1 MNFLKTML
9 CVCGLGLVAA
19 SCSQVSQTNEE
30 PFKYTVDEFADLQIL
45 RYRIPG
51 WDSLSL
57 QQKAYIYHLSEAGK
71 CGRDILFNQNFKYNL
86 GIRKI
91 LERIIKGYAGDRECQ
106 EWNQFLTYAK
116 RVFFS
121 NGIHHHYAEDKF
133 IPECSQEYFKSL
145 MESLNMESSTYEYLP
160 VIFDPELYPQRK
172 YTGSEKDIIAASAVN
187 FYGEGITKDE
197 VNKFYD
203 AMEDPKDP
211 TPLAYGIN
219 SRLVKKDGK
228 LVEEVY
234 KAGGRYSN
242 SINAILL
249 HLGKAIEYAENDA
262 QKDYIQK
269 LMEYYRTGSLETW
282 DEYNVAWVQ
291 ENQGQVDFI
300 NGFIEDYNDPLG
312 RKATWE
318 SSVNF
323 KDIEASRRTQIISD
337 NAQWFEDNSPVKP
350 EFKKKEVK
358 GVTAK
363 VINVACIGG
372 DCFPATPI
380 GINLPN
386 SNWIRKEYGSKSV
399 TIANITDAYNLAAEE
414 SPKSLTN
421 EFSYSDIEKA
431 LIKEHGSLTGNL
443 HTDLHECLGH
453 GSGQLLPGVSAT
465 ALGEYNSTLEEARA
479 DLFGL
484 YYIADPKLVE
494 LGILP
499 NGEAYKA
506 EYINFIVNGLFTQ
519 FVRIELGKTN
529 TEAHMQDRKLIAEWC
544 YENGLKENTGAEQDV
559 IEKVVREGKTY
570 FKINDYTAL
579 RGLFGKL
586 LAEVQ
591 RIKSEGD
598 YKAGKELVEKYAV
611 HINPELHKEVKERY
625 ASLELKPY
633 KGFINPT
640 ITPEYNKKGEIV
652 DYKVVYN
659 NDFLEQMMEYGEK
672 YSFESSM
679 LQ

>member
-1 MNFLKTML
+1 ML

-19 SCSQVSQTNEE
+19 SCSQESPSNEE
-30 PFKYTVDEFADLQIL
+30 PFKYTADEFADLQIL
-45 RYRIPG
+45 KYRIPG
-51 WDSLSL
+51 WESLTL

-86 GIRKI
+86 GIRKL
-91 LERIIKGYAGDRECQ
+91 LERIIKGYQGDKECEQ
-106 EWNQFLTYAK
+106 WQQLLVYAK

-121 NGIHHHYAEDKF
+121 NGIHHHYAEDKI
-133 IPECSQEYFKSL
+133 IPGCTMEYFKGVMDEMK
-145 MESLNMESSTYEYLP
+145 MENTVYQYIP
-160 VIFDPELYPQRK
+160 IIFDPELYPQRK
-172 YTGSEKDIIAASAVN
+172 YTGTGKDIIEASAVN

-197 VNKFYD
+197 VNSFYA
-203 AMEDPKDP
+203 AMEDPNDT

-234 KAGGRYSN
+234 RQGGRYSN
-242 SINAILL
+242 SITAITL
-249 HLGKAIEYAENDA
+249 HLEKAAQFAENDA
-262 QKDYIQK
+262 QKDYIAK
-269 LMEYYRTGSLETW
+269 LIEYYRTGSLEAW
-282 DEYNVAWVQ
+282 DEYNIAWVQ
-291 ENQGQVDFI
+291 ENSGQVDFI

-323 KDIEASRRTQIISD
+323 KDTEASRRTQLISD
-337 NAQWFEDNSPVKP
+337 NAQWFEDNSPIRD

-399 TIANITDAYNLAAEE
+399 TIANITDAYNRAAEE
-414 SPKSLTN
+414 SPRSITN
-421 EFSYSDIEKA
+421 EFSWSDTEKE
-431 LIKEHGSLTGNL
+431 LIKKYGNLTGNL

-453 GSGQLLPGVSAT
+453 GSGQLLPGVSPT

-484 YYIADPKLVE
+484 YYIADKKLVE

-499 NGEAYKA
+499 DEEAYKS
-506 EYINFIVNGLFTQ
+506 EYINFIMNGLFTQ

-544 YENGLKENTGAEQDV
+544 YENGLKEKTGAGKDV
-559 IEKVVREGKTY
+559 IEKVVKEGKTY
-570 FKINDYTAL
+570 FVINDYQAL

-611 HINPELHKEVKERY
+611 HIDPALHKEVKERY

-640 ITPEYNKKGEIV
+640 IGPVLDKKGSIA
-652 DYKVVYN
+652 DYKITYN
-659 NDFLEQMMEYGEK
+659 DDFLAQMLEYGEK

-679 LQ
+679 LR

>member
-1 MNFLKTML
+1 ML
-9 CVCGLGLVAA
+9 CVCGFGLAAA
-19 SCSQVSQTNEE
+19 SCSQGTQSKEE
-30 PFKYTVDEFADLQIL
+30 PFKYTVDEFADIQVL

-51 WDSLSL
+51 WDSLTL

-71 CGRDILFNQNFKYNL
+71 CGRDILFSQNFEHNL
-86 GIRKI
+86 GIRRM
-91 LERIIKGYAGDRECQ
+91 LEGIIDNYKGDRECDQ
-106 EWNQFLTYAK
+106 WQKFMVYAK

-121 NGIHHHYAEDKF
+121 NSIHHHYAEDK
-133 IPECSQEYFKSL
+133 IMPECTQEYFASL
-145 MESLNMESSTYEYLP
+145 LDDVKAAKECYDYLP
-160 VIFDPELYPQRK
+160 IMFDPALYPQRK
-172 YTGSEKDIIAASAVN
+172 YTGSDKDIVANSAVN
-187 FYGEGITKDE
+187 FYGEGVTRKEAD
-197 VNKFYD
+197 KFYA

-211 TPLAYGIN
+211 RPLAYGIN
-219 SRLVKKDGK
+219 TRLVKKNGK

-234 KAGGRYSN
+234 KVGGRFSN
-242 SINAILL
+242 SISVIIG
-249 HLGKAIEYAENDA
+249 HLAKAAEYAENQA
-262 QKDYIQK
+262 QKDYIA
-269 LMEYYRTGSLETW
+269 LLIEYYKTGDLKTW
-282 DEYNVAWVQ
+282 DDYNVAWVQ
-291 ENQGQVDFI
+291 ENQGQVDFV

-318 SSVNF
+318 SSINF
-323 KDIEASRRTQIISD
+323 KDIAASRRTQLISD
-337 NAQWFEDNSPVKP
+337 NAQWFEDNSPVNDN
-350 EFKKKEVK
+350 FKKKEVK

-414 SPKSLTN
+414 SPKSMTN
-421 EFSYSDIEKA
+421 EFSWDDEEKR
-431 LIKEHGSLTGNL
+431 LVKEYGNLTGNL

-484 YYIADPKLVE
+484 YYVADQKLVE

-499 NGEAYKA
+499 NEEAYKA
-506 EYINFIVNGLFTQ
+506 EYINFIKNGIFTQ

-529 TEAHMQDRKLIAEWC
+529 TEAHMQDRKLISEWC
-544 YENGLKENTGAEQDV
+544 YENGLKEKTGAEKDV
-559 IEKVVREGKTY
+559 IEKVVKDGKTY
-570 FKINDYTAL
+570 FVINDFQAL

-611 HINPELHKEVKERY
+611 HINPDLHKEVKERY

-640 ITPEYNKKGEIV
+640 IVPVTGSNGEV
-652 DYKVVYN
+652 TDYKVVYN
-659 NDFLEQMMEYGEK
+659 NNYLEQMMEYGKK
-672 YSFESSM
+672 YSFE
-679 LQ
+679 

>member
-1 MNFLKTML
+1 ML
-9 CVCGLGLVAA
+9 CVCGFGLAAA
-19 SCSQVSQTNEE
+19 SCSQGTQSKEE
-30 PFKYTVDEFADLQIL
+30 PFKYTVDEFADIQVL

-51 WDSLSL
+51 WDSLTL

-71 CGRDILFNQNFKYNL
+71 CGRDILFSQNFEYNL
-86 GIRKI
+86 GIRKM
-91 LERIIKGYAGDRECQ
+91 LEGIIENYKGDRECEQ
-106 EWNQFLTYAK
+106 WQKFMVYAK

-121 NGIHHHYAEDKF
+121 NGIHHHYAEDK
-133 IPECSQEYFKSL
+133 IMPECTQEYFASL
-145 MESLNMESSTYEYLP
+145 LDDVKAEKECYEYLP
-160 VIFDPELYPQRK
+160 VMFDPALYPQRK
-172 YTGSEKDIIAASAVN
+172 YTGSDKDIVANSAVN
-187 FYGEGITKDE
+187 FYGEGVTRKEAD
-197 VNKFYD
+197 KFYA

-211 TPLAYGIN
+211 RPLAYGIN
-219 SRLVKKDGK
+219 TRLVKKNGK

-234 KAGGRYSN
+234 KVGDRFSN
-242 SINAILL
+242 SINAIIG
-249 HLGKAIEYAENDA
+249 HLEKAAEYAENQA
-262 QKDYIQK
+262 QKDYIA
-269 LMEYYRTGSLETW
+269 LLIEYYKTGDLKTW

-323 KDIEASRRTQIISD
+323 KDIAASRRTQLISD
-337 NAQWFEDNSPVKP
+337 NAQWFEDNSPVNDN
-350 EFKKKEVK
+350 FKKKEVK

-399 TIANITDAYNLAAEE
+399 TIANITDAYNFAAEE
-414 SPKSLTN
+414 SPKSMTN
-421 EFSYSDIEKA
+421 EFSWDDEEKR
-431 LIKEHGSLTGNL
+431 LIKEYGNLTGNL

-484 YYIADPKLVE
+484 YYVADKKLVE

-499 NGEAYKA
+499 NEEAYKA
-506 EYINFIVNGLFTQ
+506 EYINFIKNGIFTQ

-529 TEAHMQDRKLIAEWC
+529 TEAHMQDRKLIADWC
-544 YENGLKENTGAEQDV
+544 YENGLKEKTGAEKDV
-559 IEKVVREGKTY
+559 IEKVTRDGKTY
-570 FKINDYTAL
+570 FVINDFQAL
-579 RGLFGKL
+579 RGLFGNL

-640 ITPEYNKKGEIV
+640 IVPVTGSNGEV
-652 DYKVVYN
+652 TDYKVVYN
-659 NDFLEQMMEYGEK
+659 DNYLEQMMEYGKK
-672 YSFESSM
+672 YSFE
-679 LQ
+679 

>member
-1 MNFLKTML
+1 ML
-9 CVCGLGLVAA
+9 CVCGLGLAAA
-19 SCSQVSQTNEE
+19 SCSQESPSKEE

-51 WDSLSL
+51 WDSLTL

-71 CGRDILFNQNFKYNL
+71 CGRDILFNQNFKHNL

-91 LERIIKGYAGDRECQ
+91 LERIIKGYSGNRECE
-106 EWNQFLTYAK
+106 EWQQLLTYAK

-121 NGIHHHYAEDKF
+121 NGIHHHYAEDK
-133 IPECSQEYFKSL
+133 IMPECSQEYFKWI
-145 MESLNMESSTYEYLP
+145 MDELNMEPSTYEYLP
-160 VIFDPELYPQRK
+160 IIFNPELYPQRK
-172 YTGSEKDIIAASAVN
+172 YTGTEKDIIEASAVN
-187 FYGEGITKDE
+187 FYGEGITRDE
-197 VNKFYD
+197 VDKFYA
-203 AMEDPKDP
+203 AMEDKNDE

-228 LVEEVY
+228 LIEEVY
-234 KAGGRYSN
+234 KLRGRYSN
-242 SINAILL
+242 SIGAIIV
-249 HLGKAIEYAENDA
+249 HLEEAAKYAENEA
-262 QKDYIQK
+262 QAQYIAM
-269 LMEYYRTGSLETW
+269 LIEYYRTGSLETW
-282 DEYNVAWVQ
+282 DKYNIAWVQ
-291 ENQGQVDFI
+291 ENEGQVDFI

-323 KDIEASRRTQIISD
+323 KDIAASRRTQIISD
-337 NAQWFEDNSPVKP
+337 NAQWFEDNSPIRD

-358 GVTAK
+358 GVSAK

-399 TIANITDAYNLAAEE
+399 TIANITDAYNMAAEE
-414 SPKSLTN
+414 SPNSITN
-421 EFSYSDIEKA
+421 EFSWSGAEKE
-431 LIKEHGSLTGNL
+431 LIKKYGNLTGNL

-484 YYIADPKLVE
+484 YYIADRKLVE

-499 NGEAYKA
+499 FEEAYKA
-506 EYINFIVNGLFTQ
+506 EYINFILNGLFTQ

-529 TEAHMQDRKLIAEWC
+529 TEAHMQDRKLISEWC
-544 YENGLKENTGAEQDV
+544 YENGLKEKTGAEKDV
-559 IEKVVREGKTY
+559 IEKVVKESKTY
-570 FKINDYTAL
+570 FVINDYQAL

-611 HINPELHKEVKERY
+611 HINPALHKEVKERY
-625 ASLELKPY
+625 AALELKPY

-640 ITPEYNKKGEIV
+640 IEPVYNKKGVIT

-659 NDFLEQMMEYGEK
+659 DDFLAQMLEYGEK
-672 YSFESSM
+672 YSFESS
-679 LQ
+679 LLK